1 MRRGLS
7 GQSVNKFK
15 LFVENFIVYGIG
27 GVIGKLIPLVM
38 IPIITHLMPD
48 KTYFGI
54 SDMANTIV
62 SFGTAI
68 AVMGMYDAMYRM
80 FFEKDEPEYKKS
92 VCSTTFL
99 FVLLLSIIV
108 SILMVLFR
116 SALSRRFLGSENYT
130 FIIYITAANVFFDS
144 VNVVYSSPTR
154 MQNHRKT
161 YLATN
166 FAGPLVSYTMS
177 VVLLI
182 RGHYLIA
189 MPLGLLIS
197 SIIIHVIY
205 LCINNKWFSYK
216 LFDKE
221 ILKALLP
228 IGIPMAVNV
237 LTYWVFNSCD
247 RFMITNLVNVGE
259 SGVYAIGSKLGH
271 ASQLIYTAF
280 AAGWQY
286 FAFST
291 MKEDKQVESNSR
303 VFEYLG
309 AVSFAVTMF
318 VCAFS
323 HGIFRILFPDE
334 YLQGYIVAPYLFLA
348 PLLLML
354 FQVIANQ
361 FLVVKK
367 TWPNM
372 IILILGAV
380 ANVGFNYVLIPV
392 MGIEGAAVGTLAG
405 YLVSLVT
412 ASIVLLRMKLL
423 KISASFYVMTLV
435 TLTAFILWRLFLP
448 DRLLPM
454 LVIAVAGSAI
464 IVLLYIDEIKY
475 LINRI
480 KMRLDDKDQVNAAK

>member
-1 MRRGLS
+1 M
-7 GQSVNKFK
+7 NKLR
-15 LFVENFIVYGIG
+15 LFMENFIVYGLG
-27 GVIGKLIPLVM
+27 GIINKIIPLIM
-38 IPIITHLMPD
+38 IPVITYLMPD
-48 KTYFGI
+48 KIYFGI

-80 FFEKDEPEYKKS
+80 FFEKEEQEYKKK
-92 VCSTTFL
+92 VCSTSLTFVFVISVITSALMIL
-99 FVLLLSIIV
+99 FKSV
-108 SILMVLFR
+108 
-116 SALSRRFLGSENYT
+116 LSRRFLGSADYS
-130 FIIYITAANVFFDS
+130 FIIYFAAANVFVDA
-144 VNVVYSSPTR
+144 VNTVIASPTR

-161 YLATN
+161 YLTTN
-166 FAGPLVSYTMS
+166 IVGPLVSYTMA
-177 VVLLI
+177 VILLM
-182 RGHYLIA
+182 RGYYLIA
-189 MPLGLLIS
+189 MPLGLVIS
-197 SIIIHVIY
+197 SLIINITYV
-205 LCINNKWFSYK
+205 CINRKWFSIR
-216 LFDKE
+216 LFDRDL
-221 ILKALLP
+221 LKILLP

-247 RFMITNLVNVGE
+247 RLMITNLINVGE

-291 MKEDKQVESNSR
+291 MKEDRQVESNSK

-309 AVSFAVTMF
+309 AVSFAVTLF

-372 IILILGAV
+372 IILIFGAV

-423 KISASFYVMTLV
+423 KISARFYVRTLV
-435 TLTAFILWRLFLP
+435 TLTALIVWRLFLP

-454 LVIAVAGSAI
+454 LGIAVAGSAI

>member
-1 MRRGLS
+1 M
-7 GQSVNKFK
+7 NKLR
-15 LFVENFIVYGIG
+15 LFMENFIVYGLG
-27 GVIGKLIPLVM
+27 GIINKIIPLIM
-38 IPIITHLMPD
+38 IPVITYLMPD
-48 KTYFGI
+48 KIYFGI

-80 FFEKDEPEYKKS
+80 FFEKEEQEYKKK
-92 VCSTTFL
+92 VCSTSLTFVFVISVITSALMIL
-99 FVLLLSIIV
+99 FKSV
-108 SILMVLFR
+108 
-116 SALSRRFLGSENYT
+116 LSRRFLGSADYS
-130 FIIYITAANVFFDS
+130 FIIYFAAANVFVDA
-144 VNVVYSSPTR
+144 VNTVIASPTR

-161 YLATN
+161 YLTTN
-166 FAGPLVSYTMS
+166 IVGPLVSYTMA
-177 VVLLI
+177 VILLM
-182 RGHYLIA
+182 RGYYLIA
-189 MPLGLLIS
+189 MPLGLVIS
-197 SIIIHVIY
+197 SLIINITYV
-205 LCINNKWFSYK
+205 CINRKWFSIR
-216 LFDKE
+216 LFDRDL
-221 ILKALLP
+221 LKILLP

-247 RFMITNLVNVGE
+247 RLMITNLINVGE

-291 MKEDKQVESNSR
+291 MKEDRQVESNSK

-309 AVSFAVTMF
+309 AVSFAVTLF

-323 HGIFRILFPDE
+323 HEIFRILFPDE

-372 IILILGAV
+372 IILIFGAV

-423 KISASFYVMTLV
+423 KISARFYVMTLV
-435 TLTAFILWRLFLP
+435 TLTALIVWRLFMP
-448 DRLLPM
+448 DSLLPM
-454 LVIAVAGSAI
+454 LGIAVAGSAI
-464 IVLLYIDEIKY
+464 IVLLYSDEIKY

-480 KMRLDDKDQVNAAK
+480 RMRKYDKDQVNAAK

>member
-1 MRRGLS
+1 M
-7 GQSVNKFK
+7 NKLK
-15 LFVENFIVYGIG
+15 LFVENFIVYGLG
-27 GVIGKLIPLVM
+27 GIINKIIPLIM
-38 IPIITHLMPD
+38 IPVITHLMPD

-80 FFEKDEPEYKKS
+80 FFEKDEQEYKKK
-92 VCSTTFL
+92 VCSTSL
-99 FVLLLSIIV
+99 SFVFITSLIV
-108 SILMVLFR
+108 GVLMLVFKNI
-116 SALSRRFLGSENYT
+116 LSRRFLGSADYS
-130 FIIYITAANVFFDS
+130 FIIYFAAVNVFFDA
-144 VNVVYSSPTR
+144 VNTVIASPTR
-154 MQNHRKT
+154 MQNNRKT
-161 YLATN
+161 YLTTN
-166 FAGPLVSYTMS
+166 IVGPLVSYTMS
-177 VVLLI
+177 VILLL

-189 MPLGLLIS
+189 MPLGLVIS
-197 SIIIHVIY
+197 SFIIHVTY
-205 LCINNKWFSYK
+205 LCINRKWFSLK
-216 LFDKE
+216 LFDRDL
-221 ILKALLP
+221 LKVLLP

-247 RFMITNLVNVGE
+247 RLMITNLINVGE

-291 MKEDKQVESNSR
+291 MKEDKQVESNSA

-309 AVSFAVTMF
+309 AISFTITMF

-323 HGIFRILFPDE
+323 YGIFEVLFPEE

-361 FLVVKK
+361 FLVIKK

-372 IILILGAV
+372 LILIIGAV
-380 ANVGFNYVLIPV
+380 SNVGFNYLLIPV
-392 MGIEGAAVGTLAG
+392 MGIEGAALGTLTG
-405 YLVSLVT
+405 YLVSLVI
-412 ASIVLLRMKLL
+412 ASVVLIKMRLL
-423 KISASFYVMTLV
+423 KISARFCVLTVLMAAVMIV
-435 TLTAFILWRLFLP
+435 WRIFLP
-448 DRLLPM
+448 DNMLPM
-454 LVIAVAGSAI
+454 LGIAVAGSVI
-464 IVLLYIDEIKY
+464 VVLLYKNELKY
-475 LINRI
+475 LS
-480 KMRLDDKDQVNAAK
+480 MRLFKKDSSLHQE

>member
-1 MRRGLS
+1 M
-7 GQSVNKFK
+7 NKLR
-15 LFVENFIVYGIG
+15 LFMENFIVYGIG
-27 GVIGKLIPLVM
+27 GIINKIIPLIM
-38 IPIITHLMPD
+38 IPVITHLMPD

-80 FFEKDEPEYKKS
+80 FFEKDEQEYKKK
-92 VCSTTFL
+92 VCSTSL
-99 FVLLLSIIV
+99 AFVFATSVIAGVLMIIFKNV
-108 SILMVLFR
+108 
-116 SALSRRFLGSENYT
+116 LSRRFLGSADYS
-130 FIIYITAANVFFDS
+130 FIIYFAAANVFVDA
-144 VNVVYSSPTR
+144 VNTVIASPTR

-161 YLATN
+161 YLTTN
-166 FAGPLVSYTMS
+166 IVGPLVSYTMS
-177 VVLLI
+177 VILLLK
-182 RGHYLIA
+182 GHYLIA
-189 MPLGLLIS
+189 MPLGLVIS
-197 SIIIHVIY
+197 SFIINITYV
-205 LCINNKWFSYK
+205 CINRKWFSIR
-216 LFDKE
+216 LFDRYL
-221 ILKALLP
+221 LKILLP

-247 RFMITNLVNVGE
+247 RLMITNLINVGE

-291 MKEDKQVESNSR
+291 MKEDRQVESNSK

-423 KISASFYVMTLV
+423 KISARFYVMTLV
-435 TLTAFILWRLFLP
+435 TLTAFILWRLFLS

>member
-1 MRRGLS
+1 M
-7 GQSVNKFK
+7 NKLR
-15 LFVENFIVYGIG
+15 LFMENFIVYGLG
-27 GVIGKLIPLVM
+27 GIINKIIPLIM
-38 IPIITHLMPD
+38 IPVITHLMPD

-80 FFEKDEPEYKKS
+80 FFEKDEQEYKKK
-92 VCSTTFL
+92 VCSTSL
-99 FVLLLSIIV
+99 AFVFATSVIAGVLMIIFKNV
-108 SILMVLFR
+108 
-116 SALSRRFLGSENYT
+116 LSRRFLGSADYS
-130 FIIYITAANVFFDS
+130 FIIYFAAANVFVDA
-144 VNVVYSSPTR
+144 VNTVIASPTR

-161 YLATN
+161 YLTTN
-166 FAGPLVSYTMS
+166 IVGPLVSYTMS
-177 VVLLI
+177 VILLLK
-182 RGHYLIA
+182 GHYLIA
-189 MPLGLLIS
+189 MPLGLVIS
-197 SIIIHVIY
+197 SFIINITYV
-205 LCINNKWFSYK
+205 CINRKWFSIR
-216 LFDKE
+216 LFDRYL
-221 ILKALLP
+221 LKILLP

-247 RFMITNLVNVGE
+247 RLMITNLINVGE

-291 MKEDKQVESNSR
+291 MKEDRQVESNSK

-309 AVSFAVTMF
+309 AVSFAVTLF

-323 HGIFRILFPDE
+323 HEIFRILFPDE
-334 YLQGYIVAPYLFLA
+334 YLQGYIMAPYLFLA

-372 IILILGAV
+372 IILIFGAV

-423 KISASFYVMTLV
+423 KISARFYVMTLV
-435 TLTAFILWRLFLP
+435 TLTALIVWRLFMP
-448 DRLLPM
+448 DSLLPM
-454 LVIAVAGSAI
+454 LGIAVAGSAI
-464 IVLLYIDEIKY
+464 IVLLYSDERKY

-480 KMRLDDKDQVNAAK
+480 RMRKYDKDQVNAAK

>member
-1 MRRGLS
+1 M
-7 GQSVNKFK
+7 NKLK
-15 LFVENFIVYGIG
+15 LFVENFIVYGLG
-27 GVIGKLIPLVM
+27 GIINKIIPLIM
-38 IPIITHLMPD
+38 IPVITHLMPD

-80 FFEKDEPEYKKS
+80 FFEKDEQEYKKK
-92 VCSTTFL
+92 VCSTSL
-99 FVLLLSIIV
+99 SFVFITSLIV
-108 SILMVLFR
+108 GVLMIVFKNI
-116 SALSRRFLGSENYT
+116 LSRRFLGAADYS
-130 FIIYITAANVFFDS
+130 FIIYFAAVNVFFDA
-144 VNVVYSSPTR
+144 VNTVIASPTR

-161 YLATN
+161 YLTTN
-166 FAGPLVSYTMS
+166 IVGPLVSYTMS
-177 VVLLI
+177 VILLL

-189 MPLGLLIS
+189 MPLGLVIS
-197 SIIIHVIY
+197 SFIIHVTY
-205 LCINNKWFSYK
+205 LCINRKWFSLR
-216 LFDKE
+216 LFDRDL
-221 ILKALLP
+221 LKVLLP

-247 RFMITNLVNVGE
+247 RLMITNLINVGE

-291 MKEDKQVESNSR
+291 MKEDKQVESNSA

-309 AVSFAVTMF
+309 AISFTITMF

-323 HGIFRILFPDE
+323 YGIFRVLFPEE

-361 FLVVKK
+361 FLVIKK

-372 IILILGAV
+372 LILIIGAV
-380 ANVGFNYVLIPV
+380 SNVGFNYLLIPV
-392 MGIEGAAVGTLAG
+392 MGIEGAALGTLTG
-405 YLVSLVT
+405 YLVSLVI
-412 ASIVLLRMKLL
+412 ASVVLIRMRLL
-423 KISASFYVMTLV
+423 KISARFCVLTLLMAAVMIV
-435 TLTAFILWRLFLP
+435 WRIFLP
-448 DRLLPM
+448 DNMLPM
-454 LVIAVAGSAI
+454 LGIAVAGSVI
-464 IVLLYIDEIKY
+464 VVLLYKNKLKY
-475 LINRI
+475 LS
-480 KMRLDDKDQVNAAK
+480 MRLFKKDSSLHQE